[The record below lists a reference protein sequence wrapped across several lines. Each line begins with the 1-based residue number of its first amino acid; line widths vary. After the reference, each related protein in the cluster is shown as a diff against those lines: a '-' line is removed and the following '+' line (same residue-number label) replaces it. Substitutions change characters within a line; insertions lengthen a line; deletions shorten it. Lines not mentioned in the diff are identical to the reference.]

1 MAEMEILGAKISDY
15 DMVETVCSAA
25 ALIDVGRAA
34 AARGADDEPMAH
46 QIVTL
51 NAEILYKAQSDPKLL
66 EVINQAELVT
76 PDGSGIVMAAQ
87 KLCNR
92 QIERVTGIDLML
104 ELCRQSAACGW
115 QIYLLGAKP
124 GVAEAA
130 AQNLHSQYGANI
142 CGWHDGYFGE
152 DEQAWIIGEINEKK
166 PDILFVGLGAPR
178 QEFWISENRSRL
190 RVPLLIGVGGCF
202 DVISGN
208 LKRAPLFFQR
218 MGLEWLW
225 RLIKEPWRIGRMLA
239 LPKFVLLVNR
249 EQRAKKRQAA
259 ANQPQPAARLQQ
271 PTGASGKKEK
281 KLPQ

>member
-34 AARGADDEPMAH
+34 AQDGTEPASH

-51 NAEILYKAQSDPKLL
+51 NAEILYKAQTDPRLL
-66 EVINQAELVT
+66 QVINQAELVT
-76 PDGSGIVMAAQ
+76 PDGSGIVLAAQ
-87 KLCNR
+87 KLCGR
-92 QIERVTGIDLML
+92 QIERVTGIDLMQ

-115 QIYLLGAKP
+115 RVYLLGAKP

-130 AQNLHSQYGANI
+130 AQNLQSKYGTLV
-142 CGWHDGYFGE
+142 CGWHDGYFSE

-178 QEFWISENRSRL
+178 QEFWIAENRSRL

-218 MGLEWLW
+218 LGLEWLW
-225 RLIKEPWRIGRMLA
+225 RLLKEPWRFGRMLA

-249 EQRAKKRQAA
+249 EQRAKQRLAA
-259 ANQPQPAARLQQ
+259 ANQALQE
-271 PTGASGKKEK
+271 SGKKEK

>member
-25 ALIDVGRAA
+25 ALIDVGRQATGGEA
-34 AARGADDEPMAH
+34 MLH

-51 NAEILYKAQSDPKLL
+51 NAEILYKAQTDERLL
-66 EVINQAELVT
+66 SVINQAELVT

-92 QIERVTGIDLML
+92 QIERVTGIDLMQ

-115 QIYLLGAKP
+115 QVYLLGAKP
-124 GVAEAA
+124 DVAELAG
-130 AQNLHSQYGANI
+130 QRLREQYGTLV
-142 CGWHDGYFGE
+142 CGCHDGYFSE

-178 QEFWISENRSRL
+178 QEFWIADNRNRL
-190 RVPLLIGVGGCF
+190 RVPLVIGVGGCF

-208 LKRAPLFFQR
+208 LKRAPQMFQSL
-218 MGLEWLW
+218 GLEWLW
-225 RLIKEPWRIGRMLA
+225 RLIKEPWRFGRMLA
-239 LPKFVLLVNR
+239 LPKFAMLVNR
-249 EQRAKKRQAA
+249 QAKAKKRLAE
-259 ANQPQPAARLQQ
+259 ANQRQMTDGRR
-271 PTGASGKKEK
+271 EK

>member
-1 MAEMEILGAKISDY
+1 M
-15 DMVETVCSAA
+15 
-25 ALIDVGRAA
+25 
-34 AARGADDEPMAH
+34 
-46 QIVTL
+46 
-51 NAEILYKAQSDPKLL
+51 
-66 EVINQAELVT
+66 
-76 PDGSGIVMAAQ
+76 
-87 KLCNR
+87 
-92 QIERVTGIDLML
+92 
-104 ELCRQSAACGW
+104 
-115 QIYLLGAKP
+115 
-124 GVAEAA
+124 AEAA

-225 RLIKEPWRIGRMLA
+225 RLIKEPWRFGRMLA

>member
-25 ALIDVGRAA
+25 ALIDVGRQAA
-34 AARGADDEPMAH
+34 GGEPMLH

-51 NAEILYKAQSDPKLL
+51 NAEILYKAQTDERLL
-66 EVINQAELVT
+66 AVINQAELVT

-92 QIERVTGIDLML
+92 QIERVTGIDLMQ

-124 GVAEAA
+124 GVAEQAG
-130 AQNLHSQYGANI
+130 QNLRDQYGSLI
-142 CGWHDGYFGE
+142 CGCHDGYFKE

-178 QEFWISENRSRL
+178 QEFWIAENRSRL
-190 RVPLLIGVGGCF
+190 RVPLVIGVGGCF

-208 LKRAPLFFQR
+208 LKRAPQVFQR
-218 MGLEWLW
+218 LGLEWLW
-225 RLIKEPWRIGRMLA
+225 RLLKEPWRFGRMMA
-239 LPKFVLLVNR
+239 LPRFAMLVNR
-249 EQRAKKRQAA
+249 QAKAKKRLAE
-259 ANQPQPAARLQQ
+259 ANQRQMTDGRR
-271 PTGASGKKEK
+271 EK